1 MATKHPIR
9 RRQKMKIT
17 VNSYQP
23 RTFLLQDLKEI
34 SKAAKP
40 TRQNQIILQAANEY
54 MDLCN
59 KILNAE
65 YHDTEF
71 GPDDVMD
78 IYQWIANNLS
88 KVTTK

>member
-1 MATKHPIR
+1 
-9 RRQKMKIT
+9 MKIT